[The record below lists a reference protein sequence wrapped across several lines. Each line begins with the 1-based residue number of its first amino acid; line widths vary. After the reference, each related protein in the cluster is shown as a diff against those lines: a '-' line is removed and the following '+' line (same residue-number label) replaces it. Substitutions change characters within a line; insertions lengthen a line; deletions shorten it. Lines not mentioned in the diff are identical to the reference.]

1 MLLIVRKINHEL
13 AIARQIRPLAKVPNT
28 PPQSIGEGRQ
38 SVALAGWG
46 SYFRFIQEVYYTTP
60 PTSLLPNPINL
71 KSSQHFIPEL
81 DARGFHGYIS

>member
-13 AIARQIRPLAKVPNT
+13 AIAGQIRPFAKVPNTPPLT

-46 SYFRFIQEVYYTTP
+46 SYF
-60 PTSLLPNPINL
+60 
-71 KSSQHFIPEL
+71 
-81 DARGFHGYIS
+81 